1 MWIVKLIKEYE
12 DEEEIY
18 RTIEESRAS
27 REFSQR
33 PTSAVT
39 GFSSG
44 FYPELNQTNR
54 TMSGRRSVGGDVLV
68 QRTTAARHS
77 TAGLSVDFNQYSNSN
92 PRVVNTVKMH
102 ATTGPIDQL
111 KVSAGTKVA
120 CQWYYRVFQTNPLG
134 ERQFDLPPT
143 PQLNGNLLRCTGC
156 GRVNNP
162 DARFCDWCGTIP
174 GNRSQV
180 FAKSIV
186 L

>member
-1 MWIVKLIKEYE
+1 MEFLALCFTILNENRLRYLKLVKEYE

-111 KVSAGTKVA
+111 KVSAS
-120 CQWYYRVFQTNPLG
+120 N
-134 ERQFDLPPT
+134 
-143 PQLNGNLLRCTGC
+143 
-156 GRVNNP
+156 
-162 DARFCDWCGTIP
+162 
-174 GNRSQV
+174 
-180 FAKSIV
+180 
-186 L
+186 

>member
-1 MWIVKLIKEYE
+1 MTYYNIRVSLVSSRVKFLKLLKESE

-68 QRTTAARHS
+68 QRTTAARHN
-77 TAGLSVDFNQYSNSN
+77 TTGLSVDFNQYSNSN

-111 KVSAGTKVA
+111 KVSLAVE
-120 CQWYYRVFQTNPLG
+120 V
-134 ERQFDLPPT
+134 
-143 PQLNGNLLRCTGC
+143 LN
-156 GRVNNP
+156 
-162 DARFCDWCGTIP
+162 
-174 GNRSQV
+174 
-180 FAKSIV
+180 
-186 L
+186 